1 MQTFPSAVKLQT
13 HFVGLVPDEVY
24 TARNE
29 AGLLSAIINDFVKS
43 IQLFYGIHIIK
54 FESIIVEFKKTSLGA
69 LAFKVLRKNP
79 AVPLFHRG
87 VRASTRRHNEGNK

>member
-1 MQTFPSAVKLQT
+1 MKTFPSSVKLQT

-24 TARNE
+24 TVRNE

-54 FESIIVEFKKTSLGA
+54 FESIIVELKKTSLGA
-69 LAFKVLRKNP
+69 LPFISLEKQSGSPSIPSRCKSFN
-79 AVPLFHRG
+79 
-87 VRASTRRHNEGNK
+87 SSSQ